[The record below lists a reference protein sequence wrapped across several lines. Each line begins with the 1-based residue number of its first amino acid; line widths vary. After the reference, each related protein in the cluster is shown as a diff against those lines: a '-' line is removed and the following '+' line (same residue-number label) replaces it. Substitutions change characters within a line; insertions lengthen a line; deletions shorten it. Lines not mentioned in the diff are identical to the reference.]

1 MSRPEE
7 DTMNPT
13 DLIARLRGV
22 DPAAIADADKSIRV
36 IAPEIRPVRLGLTL
50 LGPAYTVRCTNDFFA
65 IIAALADAKPGDVLV
80 VDTQGSTCAVV
91 GELFSLEAARMGLGG
106 IVIDGAC
113 RDVSTIRTLD
123 MPVYARSITPVSG
136 TVNTLGERQ
145 VAIACGGVAVN
156 PGDILFGD
164 DDGIIV
170 ATAAELER
178 LLPAAEAIKRTENAV
193 IERLQA
199 GESLLSVL
207 NHREH
212 AERLAAGDPT
222 SKLQFKL

>member
-1 MSRPEE
+1 
-7 DTMNPT
+7 MNLT
-13 DLIARLRGV
+13 ELITRLRGV

-65 IIAALADAKPGDVLV
+65 IIAALDDARPGDVLV

-123 MPVYARSITPVSG
+123 LPVYARSITPVSG

-145 VAIACGGVAVN
+145 VAITCGGVAVN

-170 ATAAELER
+170 ATAAELEQ
-178 LLPAAEAIKRTENAV
+178 LLAAAEGIKQTENAV
-193 IERLQA
+193 IECLQA
-199 GESLLSVL
+199 GQSLLSVL

-212 AERLAAGDPT
+212 AERLAAGDAS